1 MISYGISFWLIS
13 LSMIISSCIPVAA
26 NGIIS
31 FFLWLSSIPLHI
43 YIWYHILIHS
53 PVDGHSGC
61 FHYLAVVNSAAMNIG
76 VHVSFWISF
85 VSCSTMSYYYDP
97 MDCSLPGYLHAFK
110 SRPDYVAVLLP
121 VSGIWDIRKEKNLIL
136 LIISK
141 ILIVQAVCKIDLPQ
155 SRRFPTPDTSTSFTK
170 LVLYDPGPPNLLSY
184 SKIENG
190 FD

>member
-31 FFLWLSSIPLHI
+31 FFLWPSSIPLHV
-43 YIWYHILIHS
+43 YIWYYILIHS

-61 FHYLAVVNSAAMNIG
+61 FHYLAVVNSAAVNIG
-76 VHVSFWISF
+76 VHVSFWINF

-97 MDCSLPGYLHAFK
+97 MDCSLPGYLHTFK
-110 SRPDYVAVLLP
+110 SRSDYVAVLLP

-155 SRRFPTPDTSTSFTK
+155 SRRFPTPDISTSFTK
-170 LVLYDPGPPNLLSY
+170 LVLYDPGPPNHLSY
-184 SKIENG
+184 SKTENG